1 MKTHSPGTR
10 LGQFEVVS
18 SPDSSDVTID
28 YICFDHERACPVLLK
43 TLRPELLAS
52 QTARD
57 YFAHSGVTWVGLGS
71 HPHIVRCHN
80 VFKPQ
85 NSDEAY
91 LVLQAVVPEK
101 ERTTS
106 SLLAWLIPGKPLP
119 VFQALL
125 FALQIARGMRY
136 VVNQLPGFVYGDLK
150 PESVLVGAGRLSQV
164 NVNRLRVTDF
174 GLASVLRADGIDPA
188 KFRQTGAVPLGRT
201 QLINGG
207 VGTPLYMS
215 LEQWYG
221 ESAGTAT
228 DVYALGCLLYKML
241 VGRHLVGGETLQALQ
256 ADHCTGNLRPLPG
269 TLPKVV
275 RDMTMR
281 CLALEPKARYQ
292 SWRKSRPPS
301 RRPTKARSSNRFR
314 RPNHWMPQ
322 RHLSECGPAGS
333 CTRWGRHPM
342 KPGT

>member
-1 MKTHSPGTR
+1 M
-10 LGQFEVVS
+10 
-18 SPDSSDVTID
+18 
-28 YICFDHERACPVLLK
+28 
-43 TLRPELLAS
+43 
-52 QTARD
+52 
-57 YFAHSGVTWVGLGS
+57 
-71 HPHIVRCHN
+71 RCYN

-174 GLASVLRADGIDPA
+174 GLAGVLRADAIDPI
-188 KFRQTGAVPLGRT
+188 KFRQTGAVPIGRT

-256 ADHCTGNLRPLPG
+256 ADHCTGNLWPLPG

-275 RDMTMR
+275 RDMTTR

-292 SWRKSRPPS
+292 SWEEVETAIAAAYESAIKQPVPAAEPTDAPTASERVWTGWFLHSLGQASYESGNMTTAINCLELARNTGDTEGDKALAGAATNDLGGVILKLGDTQRAIEHSETALRSRARPASERPRA
-301 RRPTKARSSNRFR
+301 RR
-314 RPNHWMPQ
+314 
-322 RHLSECGPAGS
+322 
-333 CTRWGRHPM
+333 
-342 KPGT
+342 